1 MDTLY
6 ETSLIKDIV
15 LTERKPTIEF
25 NCLKEIIYIY
35 IHVKFILSVMQY
47 SVYLHISHNKCFVL
61 GVLGKKKLGH
71 TDRFDKLLKLFGG
84 VLYIKCLDCQKIL
97 RC

>member
-35 IHVKFILSVMQY
+35 
-47 SVYLHISHNKCFVL
+47 
-61 GVLGKKKLGH
+61 
-71 TDRFDKLLKLFGG
+71 TR
-84 VLYIKCLDCQKIL
+84 
-97 RC
+97 